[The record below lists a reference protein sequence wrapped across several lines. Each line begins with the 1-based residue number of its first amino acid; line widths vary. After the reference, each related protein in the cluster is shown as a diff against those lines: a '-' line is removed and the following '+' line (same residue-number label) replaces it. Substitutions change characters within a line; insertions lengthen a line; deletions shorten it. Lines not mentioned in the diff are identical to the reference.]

1 MEGIQKC
8 HELNFTHRDLKPQNG
23 TISPRKTSLH

>member
-23 TISPRKTSLH
+23 NISL